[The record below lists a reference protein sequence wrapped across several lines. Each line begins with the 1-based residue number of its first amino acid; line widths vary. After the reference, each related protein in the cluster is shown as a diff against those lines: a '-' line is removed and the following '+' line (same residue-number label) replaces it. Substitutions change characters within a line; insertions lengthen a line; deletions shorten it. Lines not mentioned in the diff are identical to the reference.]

1 MSKKVTV
8 RDLRELLEK
17 RPEKVGMVLSKSGVV
32 VEKYVTSNVDKWFE
46 EFTEAFNQF
55 EKQLYK
61 SKKVLKKLIAE
72 TLASFKARDEFV
84 PVSKILEECINV
96 CYRKEIL
103 GETETEVER
112 K

>member
-1 MSKKVTV
+1 MSEKKVTV
-8 RDLRELLEK
+8 RVLRELLEK
-17 RPEKVGMVLSKSGVV
+17 RPKFNEEHWSWEINGVIGNKND
-32 VEKYVTSNVDKWFE
+32 VEKWFE

-55 EKQLYK
+55 EKQLYE
-61 SKKVLKKLIAE
+61 SKKVMKKLITE

-103 GETETEVER
+103 GENEVER

>member
-1 MSKKVTV
+1 MSEKKVSL
-8 RDLRELLEK
+8 RDLRELLRRHPKPRIIGEHAVFDYSLA
-17 RPEKVGMVLSKSGVV
+17 E
-32 VEKYVTSNVDKWFE
+32 EYQKWIE

-55 EKQLYK
+55 EKQLYE
-61 SKKVLKKLIAE
+61 SKKVMKKLITE

-103 GETETEVER
+103 GEKEVER